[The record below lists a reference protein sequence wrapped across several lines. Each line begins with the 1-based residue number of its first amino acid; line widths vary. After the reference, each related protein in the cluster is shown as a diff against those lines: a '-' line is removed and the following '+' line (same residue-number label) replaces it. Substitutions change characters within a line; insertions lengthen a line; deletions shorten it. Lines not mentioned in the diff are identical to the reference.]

1 MVFVIPE
8 IIFFISK
15 QKTTYKYYNCNNKR
29 ILLELTRQEESAL
42 KGEQGE
48 VMQMAHRILVAT
60 GEATDA
66 EKLIPIEWAHLSG
79 VNYNT
84 IGDAGEEFLSSI
96 SKDARVKVKTTLNPM
111 GFDID
116 NVSNYGLDENFISKQ
131 LSIKNSYE
139 NMGVIPSFSCIP
151 YEIYDIPKSETQV
164 AFAESN
170 AAIHANSFDNL
181 KTNKESAF
189 SALAS
194 AIIGKSPYSS
204 LRKEDEPN
212 ITIRMK
218 VKNPNELTYGM
229 LGFFAGKVGD
239 TSVNISGLGEMDK
252 RQTKAMCGGM
262 GTSGT
267 CAKFIFGDGD
277 SDCEKIDFDEK
288 EMQNIHDELNTAE
301 KGDLITLGSPQ
312 LGLDEISDLAGKLKG
327 RSFQKRCMVFLP
339 RTVKEQARKIGY
351 TNELERAGCEILSD
365 CCTCLSPLISKDNV
379 DAVTTNSI
387 KGAFYL
393 KNSNGVDVNL
403 KSLSQIVEDETR

>member
-1 MVFVIPE
+1 M
-8 IIFFISK
+8 
-15 QKTTYKYYNCNNKR
+15 
-29 ILLELTRQEESAL
+29 ELTRDEESAL
-42 KGEQGE
+42 KGEHGE
-48 VMQMAHRILVAT
+48 IMQIAYRILVAT

-96 SKDARVKVKTTLNPM
+96 SKDARVSVKTTLNPM

-116 NVSNYGLDENFISKQ
+116 NVAKYGLDKDFISKQ
-131 LSIKNSYE
+131 LSIRNSYE
-139 NMGVIPSFSCIP
+139 TMGVIPSFSCIP
-151 YEIYDIPKSETQV
+151 YEIFDIPKDGTQV

-170 AAIHANSFDNL
+170 AAIHANSYDNL

-194 AIIGKSPYSS
+194 AIVGKSPYSS
-204 LRKEDEPN
+204 IRKDDTPN
-212 ITIRMK
+212 ITINMK

-239 TSVNISGLGEMDK
+239 TSVNISGLAEMDK
-252 RQTKAMCGGM
+252 RQCKAMCGGM

-267 CAKFIFGDGD
+267 CAKFIFGEGD

-288 EMQNIHDELNTAE
+288 EMQNVHDELNTTE
-301 KGDLITLGSPQ
+301 KGDIIILGSPQ
-312 LGLDEISDLAGKLKG
+312 LGLDEISDLTSMLKG
-327 RSFQKRCMVFLP
+327 RSFQKRCMVFCP
-339 RTVKEQARKIGY
+339 RTVKEQAKKIGY
-351 TNELERAGCEILSD
+351 TTQLERAGCEILAD
-365 CCTCLSPLISKDNV
+365 CCTCLTPLINKENV

-403 KSLSQIVEDETR
+403 KSLSQIIQDETR

>member
-1 MVFVIPE
+1 M
-8 IIFFISK
+8 
-15 QKTTYKYYNCNNKR
+15 
-29 ILLELTRQEESAL
+29 ELTKQEESAL

-48 VMQMAHRILVAT
+48 TMQMAYRILVAT

-66 EKLIPIEWAHLSG
+66 EKLIPIEWTHLSG

-84 IGDAGEEFLSSI
+84 IGDAGEEFLSNV

-131 LSIKNSYE
+131 ISIKNSYE
-139 NMGVIPSFSCIP
+139 TMGVTPSFSCIP
-151 YEIYDIPKSETQV
+151 YEIFDIPKEDTQV

-170 AAIHANSFDNL
+170 AAIHANSYDNL

-194 AIIGKSPYSS
+194 ALTGKSPNSS
-204 LRKEDEPN
+204 LRKEDTPN
-212 ITIRMK
+212 ITINMK
-218 VKNPNELTYGM
+218 IKNPNELSYGM

-239 TSVNISGLGEMDK
+239 TSVNISGLSNMDN
-252 RQTKAMCGGM
+252 RQQKAMCGGM

-267 CAKFIFGDGD
+267 CAKFIFGDGN

-288 EMQNIHDELNTAE
+288 ELQNVHDELNTAE
-301 KGDLITLGSPQ
+301 NGDIITLGSPQ
-312 LGLDEISDLAGKLKG
+312 LGLEEITELTQKLRG
-327 RSFQKRCMVFLP
+327 RSFKKRCMVFTP
-339 RTVKEQARKIGY
+339 RTVKTQMQKLGY

-365 CCTCLSPLISKDNV
+365 CCTCLTPLINKDNV
-379 DAVTTNSI
+379 DVVTTNSI

-393 KNSNGVDVNL
+393 KNSNGVGVNL
-403 KSLSQIVEDETR
+403 KPLSQIIEDETK

>member
-1 MVFVIPE
+1 M
-8 IIFFISK
+8 
-15 QKTTYKYYNCNNKR
+15 
-29 ILLELTRQEESAL
+29 ELTREEESAL

-48 VMQMAHRILVAT
+48 IMQMAYRILVAT

-66 EKLIPIEWAHLSG
+66 EKLVPIEWTHLSG

-84 IGDAGEEFLSSI
+84 IGDAGEEFLSNI

-116 NVSNYGLDENFISKQ
+116 NVSNYELDQNFISKQ
-131 LSIKNSYE
+131 LSIRNSYE
-139 NMGVIPSFSCIP
+139 TMGVIPSFSCIP
-151 YEIYDIPKSETQV
+151 YEIFNIPKDGTQV

-170 AAIHANSFDNL
+170 AAIHANSYDNL

-194 AIIGKSPYSS
+194 ALTGKSPYSS
-204 LRKEDEPN
+204 LRKGDSPN
-212 ITIRMK
+212 MTIRMN
-218 VKNPNELTYGM
+218 VENPNELTYGM

-239 TSVNISGLGEMDK
+239 ISVNISGLSDMDN
-252 RQTKAMCGGM
+252 RQCKAMCGGM

-267 CAKFIFGDGD
+267 CAKFIFGEGD
-277 SDCEKIDFDEK
+277 SDTEKIDFDEK
-288 EMQNIHDELNTAE
+288 AMQNVHDELNTSE
-301 KGDLITLGSPQ
+301 KGDVITLGSPQ
-312 LGLDEISDLAGKLKG
+312 LGLEEISELAGKLKG
-327 RSFQKRCMVFLP
+327 RTFEKRCMIFTP

-365 CCTCLSPLISKDNV
+365 CCTCLTPLINKENV

-393 KNSNGVDVNL
+393 KNSNGVGVNL
-403 KSLSQIVEDETR
+403 KSLSQIIEDETR

>member
-1 MVFVIPE
+1 M
-8 IIFFISK
+8 
-15 QKTTYKYYNCNNKR
+15 
-29 ILLELTRQEESAL
+29 ELTRDEESAL

-48 VMQMAHRILVAT
+48 ILQMAYRILVAT
-60 GEATDA
+60 GEATNA

-84 IGDAGEEFLSSI
+84 IGDAGEEFLSGI
-96 SKDARVKVKTTLNPM
+96 SKNARVLVKTTLNPM

-116 NVSNYGLDENFISKQ
+116 NVSKYGLDENFISKQ
-131 LSIKNSYE
+131 LSIRNSYE
-139 NMGVIPSFSCIP
+139 RMGVIPSFSCIP
-151 YEIYDIPKSETQV
+151 YEIFDIPKNGTQV

-194 AIIGKSPYSS
+194 AIVGKSPLSS
-204 LRKEDEPN
+204 LRKEAMNPKT
-212 ITIRMK
+212 TIRMK

-229 LGFFAGKVGD
+229 LGFFAGKIGD
-239 TSVNISGLGEMDK
+239 TSVNISGIGEMDK

-267 CAKFIFGDGD
+267 CAKFVFGEGGD
-277 SDCEKIDFDEK
+277 SGCEKIDFDEK
-288 EMQNIHDELNTAE
+288 QMQNVHDELNTAE
-301 KGDLITLGSPQ
+301 KGDIITLGSPQ

-327 RSFQKRCMVFLP
+327 RSFQKRCMVFMP
-339 RTVKEQARKIGY
+339 RTVKEQSTKIGY
-351 TNELERAGCEILSD
+351 TAELERAGCEILSD
-365 CCTCLSPLISKDNV
+365 CCTCLSPLISKESF

-403 KSLSQIVEDETR
+403 KPLLQIVEDETR

>member
-1 MVFVIPE
+1 
-8 IIFFISK
+8 
-15 QKTTYKYYNCNNKR
+15 
-29 ILLELTRQEESAL
+29 LELTRDEESAL

-48 VMQMAHRILVAT
+48 MMQMAYRILVAT

-66 EKLIPIEWAHLSG
+66 EKLIPIEWTHLSG

-96 SKDARVKVKTTLNPM
+96 SKEARVKVKTTLNPM

-116 NVSNYGLDENFISKQ
+116 NVSNYDLDENFISKQ

-139 NMGVIPSFSCIP
+139 TMGVTPSFSCIP
-151 YEIYDIPKSETQV
+151 YEIYDIPKKNTQV

-170 AAIHANSFDNL
+170 AAIHANSYDNL

-194 AIIGKSPYSS
+194 ALTGKSPNSS
-204 LRKEDEPN
+204 LRKEDKPN
-212 ITIRMK
+212 VTIQMK
-218 VKNPNELTYGM
+218 VKNPNELSYGM

-239 TSVNISGLGEMDK
+239 TSVNVSGLAEMDK
-252 RQTKAMCGGM
+252 RQCKAMCGGM

-267 CAKFIFGDGD
+267 CAKFIFGEGD

-288 EMQNIHDELNTAE
+288 EMLNVFDELNTAE
-301 KGDLITLGSPQ
+301 KGDIITLGSPQ
-312 LGLDEISDLAGKLKG
+312 LGLDEITELSEKLKG
-327 RSFQKRCMVFLP
+327 RSFKKRCMVFTP
-339 RTVKEQARKIGY
+339 RTVKEQAKKLGY

-365 CCTCLSPLISKDNV
+365 CCTCLTPLINKDSI

-403 KSLSQIVEDETR
+403 KPLSQIIEDETN

>member
-1 MVFVIPE
+1 MD
-8 IIFFISK
+8 
-15 QKTTYKYYNCNNKR
+15 
-29 ILLELTRQEESAL
+29 LTREEESAL

-48 VMQMAHRILVAT
+48 VMQMAYRILVAT

-66 EKLIPIEWAHLSG
+66 EKLIPIEWAHLAG

-84 IGDAGEEFLSSI
+84 IGDAGEEFLSGI

-116 NVSNYGLDENFISKQ
+116 NVSKYGLDENFISKQ
-131 LSIKNSYE
+131 LSIRNSYE
-139 NMGVIPSFSCIP
+139 IMGVTPSFSCIP
-151 YEIYDIPKSETQV
+151 YEIFDIPKEGTQV

-170 AAIHANSFDNL
+170 AAIHANSYDNL

-194 AIIGKSPYSS
+194 ALTGKSPYSS
-204 LRKEDEPN
+204 LRKDDKPN
-212 ITIRMK
+212 ITIQMK
-218 VKNPNELTYGM
+218 VKNPNELSYGM

-239 TSVNISGLGEMDK
+239 TSVNVSGLGEMDK
-252 RQTKAMCGGM
+252 RQCKAMCGGM

-288 EMQNIHDELNTAE
+288 EMLNIHDELNTAE
-301 KGDLITLGSPQ
+301 KGDIITLGSPQ
-312 LGLDEISDLAGKLKG
+312 LGLDEITELSEKLKG
-327 RSFQKRCMVFLP
+327 RSFKKRCMVFTP
-339 RTVKEQARKIGY
+339 RTVKEQARKVGY

-365 CCTCLSPLISKDNV
+365 CCTCLTPLINKDNV

-403 KSLSQIVEDETR
+403 KSLSQIIEEETR

>member
-1 MVFVIPE
+1 M
-8 IIFFISK
+8 
-15 QKTTYKYYNCNNKR
+15 
-29 ILLELTRQEESAL
+29 ELTREEESAL

-48 VMQMAHRILVAT
+48 IMQMAFRILVAT

-66 EKLIPIEWAHLSG
+66 EKLVPIEWAHLSG

-84 IGDAGEEFLSSI
+84 IGDAGEELLSSF
-96 SKDARVKVKTTLNPM
+96 SKDAKVKVKTSLNPM

-116 NVSNYGLDENFISKQ
+116 NVSNYNLDDNFISKQ
-131 LSIKNSYE
+131 LSIKKSYE
-139 NMGVIPSFSCIP
+139 SMGVIPSFSCIP
-151 YEIYDIPKSETQV
+151 YEIFDIPKRGTQV

-181 KTNKESAF
+181 KTNKESSF

-194 AIIGKSPYSS
+194 AITGKSPNSS
-204 LRKEDEPN
+204 LRKETSSKL
-212 ITIRMK
+212 TIRMK
-218 VKNPNELTYGM
+218 VENPNELTYGM

-239 TSVNISGLGEMDK
+239 ESVNISGIGQLDRRSCK
-252 RQTKAMCGGM
+252 SLCGGM

-267 CAKFIFGDGD
+267 CAKFYFDED
-277 SDCEKIDFDEK
+277 NPESEKVDFDQE
-288 EMQNIHDELNTAE
+288 EMNKVYDELNTCE

-312 LGLDEISDLAGKLKG
+312 LGLEEISDLAIRLKG
-327 RSFQKRCMVFLP
+327 RSFKKRCMIFCP
-339 RTVKEQARKIGY
+339 RAIKEQATKLGH

-365 CCTCLSPLISKDNV
+365 CCTCLTPLIKKEEV

-387 KGAFYL
+387 KGAYYL

-403 KSLSQIVEDETR
+403 KSLSEIIEDETK

>member
-1 MVFVIPE
+1 MF
-8 IIFFISK
+8 
-15 QKTTYKYYNCNNKR
+15 
-29 ILLELTRQEESAL
+29 LTREEESAL
-42 KGEQGE
+42 KGEHGE
-48 VMQMAHRILVAT
+48 IMQMAYRILVAT

-66 EKLIPIEWAHLSG
+66 EKLVPIEWAHLSG

-84 IGDAGEEFLSSI
+84 IGDAGEEFLSGI

-131 LSIKNSYE
+131 LSIRNSYE

-151 YEIYDIPKSETQV
+151 YEIFDIPKDGTQV

-170 AAIHANSFDNL
+170 AAIHANSYDNL

-194 AIIGKSPYSS
+194 ALTGKSPYSS
-204 LRKEDEPN
+204 LRKEDSPN

-218 VKNPNELTYGM
+218 VNNPNELTYGM
-229 LGFFAGKVGD
+229 LGFFAGKIGD
-239 TSVNISGLGEMDK
+239 ISVNISDLGDMDK

-267 CAKFIFGDGD
+267 CAKFLFGEGD

-288 EMQNIHDELNTAE
+288 EMQNVYDELNTAE
-301 KGDLITLGSPQ
+301 KGDIITLGSPQ
-312 LGLDEISDLAGKLKG
+312 LGLDEISDLTGKLKG
-327 RSFQKRCMVFLP
+327 RSFQKRCMIFLP
-339 RTVKEQARKIGY
+339 RTVKEQAHKIGY

-365 CCTCLSPLISKDNV
+365 CCTCLTPLINKGDV

-393 KNSNGVDVNL
+393 KNSNGVGVNL
-403 KSLSQIVEDETR
+403 KSLSQIIEDETR

>member
-1 MVFVIPE
+1 M
-8 IIFFISK
+8 
-15 QKTTYKYYNCNNKR
+15 
-29 ILLELTRQEESAL
+29 ELTREEESAL

-48 VMQMAHRILVAT
+48 IMQMAYRILVAT

-66 EKLIPIEWAHLSG
+66 EKLVPVEWAHLSG

-116 NVSNYGLDENFISKQ
+116 NVSDYGLDENFISKQ
-131 LSIKNSYE
+131 LSIRNSYE
-139 NMGVIPSFSCIP
+139 TMGVMPSFSCIP
-151 YEIYDIPKSETQV
+151 YEIFDIPKDGTQV

-170 AAIHANSFDNL
+170 AAIHANSYDNL

-194 AIIGKSPYSS
+194 ALTGKSPYSS
-204 LRKEDEPN
+204 LRKEDLPN
-212 ITIRMK
+212 MTIRMR
-218 VKNPNELTYGM
+218 VGDPDELTYGM

-239 TSVNISGLGEMDK
+239 TSVNVSGLGEMDN
-252 RQTKAMCGGM
+252 RQCKAMCGGM

-267 CAKFIFGDGD
+267 CAKFIFGEGD
-277 SDCEKIDFDEK
+277 PDSEKIDFDEK
-288 EMQNIHDELNTAE
+288 AMQNVRDELNTSE
-301 KGDLITLGSPQ
+301 KGDIVTLGSPQ
-312 LGLDEISDLAGKLKG
+312 LGLEEISELAGRLKG
-327 RSFQKRCMVFLP
+327 RSFEKRCMIFTP
-339 RTVKEQARKIGY
+339 RTVKEQARRIGY
-351 TNELERAGCEILSD
+351 ANELERAGCEILAD
-365 CCTCLSPLISKDNV
+365 CCTCLTPLINKDNV

-393 KNSNGVDVNL
+393 KNSNGVGVNL
-403 KSLSQIVEDETR
+403 KPLSQIIEDETR

>member
-1 MVFVIPE
+1 
-8 IIFFISK
+8 
-15 QKTTYKYYNCNNKR
+15 
-29 ILLELTRQEESAL
+29 LELTKDEESAL
-42 KGEQGE
+42 KGEHGE
-48 VMQMAHRILVAT
+48 TMQMAYRILVAT

-66 EKLIPIEWAHLSG
+66 EKLIPIEWTHLSG

-84 IGDAGEEFLSSI
+84 IGDAGEELLSGI

-139 NMGVIPSFSCIP
+139 TMGVIPSFSCIP
-151 YEIYDIPKSETQV
+151 YEIFDIPKDGTQV

-170 AAIHANSFDNL
+170 AAIHANSYDNL

-194 AIIGKSPYSS
+194 ALTGKSPYSS
-204 LRKEDEPN
+204 LRKEDKPN
-212 ITIRMK
+212 ITINMK
-218 VKNPNELTYGM
+218 IKNPNELSYGM

-239 TSVNISGLGEMDK
+239 TSVNISGLSEMDN
-252 RQTKAMCGGM
+252 RQCKAMCGGM

-288 EMQNIHDELNTAE
+288 ELQNVHDELNTAE
-301 KGDLITLGSPQ
+301 NGDIITLGSPQ
-312 LGLDEISDLAGKLKG
+312 LGLEEITELTEKLKG
-327 RSFQKRCMVFLP
+327 RSFKKRCMVFTP
-339 RTVKEQARKIGY
+339 RTVKVQMQKLGY

-365 CCTCLSPLISKDNV
+365 CCTCLTPLINKDNV
-379 DAVTTNSI
+379 DVVTTNSI

-393 KNSNGVDVNL
+393 KNSNGVGINL
-403 KSLSQIVEDETR
+403 KPLSQIIEDETK